1 MMRQREKRKEEGEEG
16 GRWEGCHG
24 GGDVRERYERLRY
37 KRKGFSPLSLSQ
49 TV

>member
-1 MMRQREKRKEEGEEG
+1 VCVCVCVCVCVAAPARVCM
-16 GRWEGCHG
+16 CHG